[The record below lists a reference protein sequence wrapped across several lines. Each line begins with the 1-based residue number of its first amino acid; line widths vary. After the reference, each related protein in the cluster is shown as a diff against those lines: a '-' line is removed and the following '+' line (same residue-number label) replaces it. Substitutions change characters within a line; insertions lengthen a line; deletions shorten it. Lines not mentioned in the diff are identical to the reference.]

1 MQVGDPFTEKLLME
15 ACLELFQTDA
25 VIGIQDMGAAGL
37 TSSSFEMAGRAGSGV
52 ELDLSKVPVR
62 ETGMTPYEIMLSES
76 QERMLLVARRDRLD
90 EVFRIFQKW
99 ELDAVEIGTVTDSG
113 RVVLFFEGKIVADLP
128 AAPLSD
134 RAPCYDRPRA
144 RARRRR
150 RGPFR
155 WQDEP
160 EPADYGDCLKR
171 LLASPNVAEK
181 SWIWTQYDH
190 MVQSNT
196 VQRPGGDAA
205 VMRVKGTKKGI
216 AMKSDVNPF
225 FCMFDPYRGGAI
237 AVAEAARSIAATGA
251 RPLAITDCLNFG
263 NPEKPE
269 VMAQFEAAVRGIADA
284 CRALDVPVVS
294 GNVSLYN
301 ETDGR
306 AIPPTPTVG
315 MVGLMEDVG
324 KHVRAAFR
332 RAGDLVAVL
341 GTTRDEL
348 GASEFLRTIRGRDEG
363 PCPEVDLDAEKRL
376 VDLLATL
383 AEKGLVASAHDVSD
397 GGLAVAI
404 AESAMQGSLGA
415 SFSLEPGVR
424 MSAFLFGETTGRA
437 VISFAPENEA
447 AVRALARE
455 KAVPFAAAGWVGGE
469 RLTISAGSR
478 VVIDEPLA
486 ALTELWRSAFGRALE
501 SADVL

>member
-1 MQVGDPFTEKLLME
+1 M
-15 ACLELFQTDA
+15 
-25 VIGIQDMGAAGL
+25 
-37 TSSSFEMAGRAGSGV
+37 
-52 ELDLSKVPVR
+52 
-62 ETGMTPYEIMLSES
+62 
-76 QERMLLVARRDRLD
+76 
-90 EVFRIFQKW
+90 
-99 ELDAVEIGTVTDSG
+99 TDSG

-144 RARRRR
+144 ALAPPKA
-150 RGPFR
+150 PFR

-160 EPADYGDCLKR
+160 EPADYGDCLRR

-205 VMRVKGTKKGI
+205 VMRVKGTTKGI

-225 FCMFDPYRGGAI
+225 FCTFDPYRGGAI

-306 AIPPTPTVG
+306 AIPPTPTIG
-315 MVGLMEDVG
+315 MVGLMEDVEQARPRR
-324 KHVRAAFR
+324 VPQRRRSRRRPRNDPR
-332 RAGDLVAVL
+332 RARRFRVSADDPRTRRGAVP
-341 GTTRDEL
+341 
-348 GASEFLRTIRGRDEG
+348 RGRSRRREAARR
-363 PCPEVDLDAEKRL
+363 PPRDARRERPGSHPPTTSRTGDSPSRSPRARCRAPWGRPSRSSRACGCRL
-376 VDLLATL
+376 
-383 AEKGLVASAHDVSD
+383 
-397 GGLAVAI
+397 
-404 AESAMQGSLGA
+404 
-415 SFSLEPGVR
+415 
-424 MSAFLFGETTGRA
+424 FLFGETTGRA
-437 VISFAPENEA
+437 VVSFAPENEA

-455 KAVPFAAAGWVGGE
+455 KAVPFAAAGWVGGD

-486 ALTELWRSAFGRALE
+486 ALTALWRSAFARALE